1 MLSLVALLRSF
12 LLYFGLFVMA
22 GHLILYFA
30 TPAPVWLHPLTPRNI
45 ADELGF
51 GALIFGLFYAPVFDR
66 TRSLLTPTLA
76 HNLANTFL
84 TSIGMIW
91 SAIG

>member
-1 MLSLVALLRSF
+1 MVSLALLRSF
-12 LLYFGLFVMA
+12 LLYFLLFVMA

-30 TPAPVWLHPLTPRNI
+30 TPAPVWPHPLRPRNI
-45 ADELGF
+45 AGELGF
-51 GALIFGLFYAPVFDR
+51 GALMLGLFHAPAFDR
-66 TRSLLTPTLA
+66 TRSLLTPTLTR
-76 HNLANTFL
+76 NFANTFL